1 MKSVLRVQGRNARW
15 LARQVGVTDSML
27 SHAMA
32 GRKDVSFAVAEK
44 ASALLGVP
52 VAMLIEYPNGYVTDT
67 KEVAA

>member
-1 MKSVLRVQGRNARW
+1 
-15 LARQVGVTDSML
+15 ML